1 MAGLIIEAILD
12 FQMFISQSFEEL
24 MGSNLEVKLM
34 TLKPITG
41 NNIDINLSTICFT
54 GLAMAAILGF

>member
-34 TLKPITG
+34 TLKPIMG